1 MPLWGAMDI
10 GGTKTA
16 LAVVNSAGAVV
27 RRVRLATPVR
37 PEPEAL
43 CVLLAQQWRQLI
55 QDLPGGAAVRAV
67 GVAVPGPADAAGGI
81 LHQVFDWPWH
91 DVPVAR
97 LLEAALGLPVRIEN
111 DVNCCCLSEQ
121 AFGAARGVDDFAWV
135 QISTGVG
142 AGLVL
147 RGRLYAGATGLAG
160 EVGHLIL
167 EEGGPLCACGR
178 RGCLQA
184 LVSGPAIARRWRE
197 ASRSGEALGG
207 GAEEVFARAAAG
219 DALAQ
224 GVVAGVARD
233 LGRGLAMVV
242 NILNPALVVV
252 GGGVVSSLR
261 AHLDAVAAALRD
273 RVIGEANR
281 AVPVVATAVGYDA
294 ALLGA
299 AVLVSG

>member
-1 MPLWGAMDI
+1 MDI

-16 LAVVNSAGAVV
+16 LAVVNSAGGVV
-27 RRVRLATPVR
+27 RRLRLATPVR

-43 CVLLAQQWRQLI
+43 CALLAQQWRQLI
-55 QDLPGGAAVRAV
+55 QDLPGGAVVRAV

-81 LHQVFDWPWH
+81 LHQVFDWPWQ

-197 ASRSGEALGG
+197 ASRGVAAPGD

-224 GVVAGVARD
+224 SVVAGVARD